1 MKNFL
6 TLTVLLTFL
15 SCSDRTQRAQT
26 NKQEMVFTETGL
38 RIGCTRTIKT
48 LDNDIHGTHYVN
60 KVGRSIENDSIN
72 NLLFTIS
79 QLDDFNENNCAKYSF
94 NSLVGWDK
102 TNKADKCYR
111 LEKTEFIMENPGN
124 LKVDNPIKT
133 AITLT
138 DFDLYLNGQT
148 KKITLRFL
156 NDYEV
161 INIILDD
168 NEIVRF
174 AESVPVGLEIV
185 IQKMDSLK
193 HRQDAS
199 R

>member
-1 MKNFL
+1 MRHLL
-6 TLTVLLTFL
+6 TLTILLTFL
-15 SCSDRTQRAQT
+15 SCADKTQKQQT
-26 NKQEMVFTETGL
+26 ARQEMVFAETGL
-38 RIGCTRTIKT
+38 RVACTRTIKT
-48 LDNDIHGTHYVN
+48 LDNEIHGTHYVN
-60 KVGRSIENDSIN
+60 KAGNGIDKDSIN
-72 NLLFTIS
+72 SLLFSIS
-79 QLDDFNENNCAKYSF
+79 QLDDFKESNCTKYSISTF
-94 NSLVGWDK
+94 DSWDK
-102 TNKADKCYR
+102 TNKTDKCFK
-111 LEKTEFIMENPGN
+111 LEKTEYIMENPGN

-161 INIILDD
+161 IKIIIDD
-168 NEIVRF
+168 NEISRLS
-174 AESVPVGLEIV
+174 ESIPVGLEIV

-193 HRQDAS
+193 HRQNAS

>member
-1 MKNFL
+1 
-6 TLTVLLTFL
+6 
-15 SCSDRTQRAQT
+15 
-26 NKQEMVFTETGL
+26 
-38 RIGCTRTIKT
+38 
-48 LDNDIHGTHYVN
+48 
-60 KVGRSIENDSIN
+60 
-72 NLLFTIS
+72 
-79 QLDDFNENNCAKYSF
+79 
-94 NSLVGWDK
+94 
-102 TNKADKCYR
+102 
-111 LEKTEFIMENPGN
+111 MENPAN

-161 INIILDD
+161 IKMIIDN
-168 NEIVRF
+168 NEIVRLS
-174 AESVPVGLEIV
+174 ESIPLGLGIV

-193 HRQDAS
+193 YRQNAS